1 MLEKLEQHILLKTLL
16 EDAELISENREINIF
31 DIELKDANFDE
42 YEYYIH
48 NTGFFFF
55 HMIQLCYQLNYA
67 VELLTNFNYSS
78 KNKVTRDQHLIYN
91 IENYIIRLTSLNE
104 RLLQL
109 VNAIFHL
116 TIDEKNVNERSILT
130 NLKVSRT
137 DFSTLYR
144 EFRKENLKYVG
155 ERNTIVHKHSYL
167 NEKLR
172 KIEVLYESSFLF
184 KLNKIDVEKAKFI
197 RKDAI
202 TKYIK
207 EIKIDFTN
215 ANNECITKLI
225 PILDFLY
232 QHYLRTKIKLKQ
244 SMP

>member
-1 MLEKLEQHILLKTLL
+1 MPIL
-16 EDAELISENREINIF
+16 I
-31 DIELKDANFDE
+31 E

-91 IENYIIRLTSLNE
+91 IENYIIRLTSLDD

-109 VNAIFHL
+109 VNAVFHL

-137 DFSTLYR
+137 DFSFLYK
-144 EFRKENLKYVG
+144 EFKKQNSKYIG
-155 ERNTIVHKHSYL
+155 ERNTIIHRHSYL
-167 NEKLR
+167 DQKLR
-172 KIEVLYESSFLF
+172 KIEVLYESHVLF
-184 KLNKIDVEKAKFI
+184 KLNKINIEKAKFI
-197 RKDAI
+197 RKDII
-202 TKYIK
+202 TRYVK
-207 EIKIDFTN
+207 EFKSDFFN
-215 ANNECITKLI
+215 ANTECITKLI

-232 QHYLRTKIKLKQ
+232 EHYLKTKIKLK
-244 SMP
+244 